1 MEELTSL
8 GTVVDWTGPK
18 GKIELNDRNL
28 AGTKRIIA
36 TLINAK
42 KERLKVVMSENV
54 TNDLRSKKITLGQV
68 AQLEMF
74 ENEEGVVY
82 VAQPAGNVVSVNI
95 NDLTIEA
102 IEREPVDVED
112 LITL

>member
-1 MEELTSL
+1 MEELVEL

-36 TLINAK
+36 TLINGKGEK
-42 KERLKVVMSENV
+42 KKVTFAESV
-54 TNDLRSKKITLGQV
+54 TKDLRDKKITLGQV
-68 AQLEMF
+68 AQLEML
-74 ENEEGVVY
+74 EDEQGRVWVT
-82 VAQPAGNVVSVNI
+82 QPAGNVVSVNI
-95 NDLTIEA
+95 KDLTIEA
-102 IEREPVDVED
+102 IEREAVDVED